1 MAASE
6 QILEQ
11 FHTGTLQYKKESEI
25 CHLLGV
31 SSRGE
36 RAQLRR
42 LLRALEQEGQI
53 VRDERGRCVTPEKL
67 GLVRGTLQASERG
80 FAFLLR
86 PEGDLFIPARS
97 RGGALHGDEVFAR
110 IVGGSRGD
118 EAAVYSVIRRGMR
131 RIVGVYERG
140 RRGGVVR
147 PDERRFCNEVRIVGG
162 ERAASGEK
170 VSVRIVAYPD
180 DGLPEGEIEKI
191 IGRDGDLQTEEDA
204 ILCTHELPEEF
215 PQKALAE
222 AAKAAKQPV
231 VPDGRRDFRGDIV
244 ITIDGD
250 DSRDFDD
257 AISVRK
263 EGDKFVLGVHIAD
276 VSHYVARG
284 GALDKEAFRRGT
296 SVYLPD
302 RVIPM
307 LPAELSDDICSLR
320 EGEDRYT
327 LSGVMTVDGEGRVC
341 GKEIAPGIICSRN
354 RMTYGKVTGI
364 LEGDAVLCAQYVHL
378 IPMLRDAKELAEIL
392 IARRAGRGGLDLDIP
407 EAQIGVAGGEVTLQV
422 RERSISH
429 RMIEAFMVLA
439 NEAVATYL
447 QERGAPCLYRVHE
460 KPSEERAAAFR
471 DYLQGLGIRCN
482 FRPESVKPTDYA
494 AVLRAVEG
502 EARGTVVKNVMLRS
516 MAKAAYGAENVG
528 HFGLASDCYCH
539 FTSPIRR
546 YPDLLVHRLVKMVW
560 EGRAKKK
567 KKSFSN
573 FVRIAADSCSQ
584 TERRAVETERDVDE
598 LYKVWYMRGQLG
610 ETFDGVVSGVT
621 SFGIFVELEN
631 TVEGA
636 IRLEDLP
643 SDEYTFDEAHMILR
657 GKRRSFRMGDEVRIV
672 VVACDVGA
680 RRCRFVLTEGK

>member
-1 MAASE
+1 M
-6 QILEQ
+6 
-11 FHTGTLQYKKESEI
+11 
-25 CHLLGV
+25 
-31 SSRGE
+31 
-36 RAQLRR
+36 
-42 LLRALEQEGQI
+42 
-53 VRDERGRCVTPEKL
+53 
-67 GLVRGTLQASERG
+67 
-80 FAFLLR
+80 
-86 PEGDLFIPARS
+86 
-97 RGGALHGDEVFAR
+97 
-110 IVGGSRGD
+110 
-118 EAAVYSVIRRGMR
+118 
-131 RIVGVYERG
+131 
-140 RRGGVVR
+140 
-147 PDERRFCNEVRIVGG
+147 
-162 ERAASGEK
+162 
-170 VSVRIVAYPD
+170 
-180 DGLPEGEIEKI
+180 
-191 IGRDGDLQTEEDA
+191 
-204 ILCTHELPEEF
+204 
-215 PQKALAE
+215 
-222 AAKAAKQPV
+222 
-231 VPDGRRDFRGDIV
+231 
-244 ITIDGD
+244 
-250 DSRDFDD
+250 
-257 AISVRK
+257 
-263 EGDKFVLGVHIAD
+263 HIAD

-327 LSGVMTVDGEGRVC
+327 LSCVMTVDGEGRVC

-364 LEGDAVLCAQYVHL
+364 LEGDVVLCAQYVHL

-392 IARRAGRGGLDLDIP
+392 IARRAGRGGLGLDIP

-471 DYLQGLGIRCN
+471 AYLQGLGLRCD
-482 FRPESVKPTDYA
+482 FRPENVRPTDYA

-546 YPDLLVHRLVKMVW
+546 YPDLLVHRLVKLVW
-560 EGRAKKK
+560 EGRAAEAE
-567 KKSFSN
+567 KSFSN

-584 TERRAVETERDVDE
+584 TERRAIETERDVDE

-610 ETFDGVVSGVT
+610 EAFGGVVSGVT

-643 SDEYTFDEAHMILR
+643 SDEYTFDETHMILR